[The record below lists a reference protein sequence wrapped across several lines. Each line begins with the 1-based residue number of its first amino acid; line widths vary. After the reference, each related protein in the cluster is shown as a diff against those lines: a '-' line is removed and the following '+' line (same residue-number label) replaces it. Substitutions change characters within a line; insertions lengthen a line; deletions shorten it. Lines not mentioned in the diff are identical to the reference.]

1 MTAESRNYSGELN
14 QPIGNALPPG
24 RVADVLFHIAL
35 PAPRWGRVFTIA
47 LMAAKYIFVTGGVV
61 SSIGKG
67 ICVAS
72 IGRILKSQGLAVTV
86 IKLDP
91 YLNVDPGTMSPYQH
105 GEVFVTRDGGETD
118 LDLGHYERFIDVE
131 LTRDSNVTAG
141 QTYLELITRE
151 RRGDFLGGT
160 IQTVPHLTN
169 EIKSRL
175 TGLAEKSG
183 ADVVVVEVGGTV
195 GDIEGLPFLE
205 AIRQMRNTVGRN
217 NVFYVHLTLLPYIS
231 ASEELKT
238 KPTQHSVKELRS
250 IGIQPDALICR
261 SDREITPSI
270 QDKLSL
276 FCDVDSAAVFPMP
289 TVGNVYEVP
298 LIMEQSGMGRILSQ
312 ALSLDGQL
320 ELAEWQGLVNRM
332 NAAEE
337 TVSIAIV
344 GKYVEYPDSYMS
356 VREALRH
363 AAAACGLRAA
373 VRWVHSEAVERDGPE
388 AHLAEVS
395 GIVVP
400 GGFGPRGVEGM
411 VDTSRYARDKAV
423 PYLGLCLGMQVMV
436 IDWARERAGL
446 RDANSSELNP
456 ACAHPVIDI
465 MDGQAGVTELGGTM
479 RLGQYACQPQGNTR
493 MAQAYG
499 RMIPAGSRTA
509 PGYDRTAAAG
519 GAAAQIMERH
529 RHRYEVNNHYREE
542 LEASGM
548 VMSGLSPDGMLVEA
562 AEVPDHP
569 FMVGV
574 QYHPEF
580 QSRPN
585 RPHPLFSAL
594 VRQAQQ
600 TIREGRQLPFRR
612 AGWWSFG
619 G

>member
-1 MTAESRNYSGELN
+1 MPT
-14 QPIGNALPPG
+14 
-24 RVADVLFHIAL
+24 
-35 PAPRWGRVFTIA
+35 
-47 LMAAKYIFVTGGVV
+47 KYIFVTGGVV

-105 GEVFVTRDGGETD
+105 GEVFVTKDGGETD
-118 LDLGHYERFIDVE
+118 LDLGHYERFIDIE

-141 QTYLELITRE
+141 QVYMTLITRE

-169 EIKSRL
+169 EIKDRL
-175 TGLAEKSG
+175 TSLAQRSA

-205 AIRQMRNTVGRN
+205 AIRQMRNEVGRD
-217 NVFYVHLTLLPYIS
+217 NVFYIHLTLLPYIS
-231 ASEELKT
+231 AAEELKT

-261 SDREITPSI
+261 SDFEITPSI
-270 QDKLSL
+270 REKLSL
-276 FCDVDSAAVFPMP
+276 FCDVASEAVFPMP
-289 TVGNVYEVP
+289 TVRNVYEVP
-298 LIMEQSGMGRILSQ
+298 LIMEDYGVSRILSQ
-312 ALSLDGQL
+312 MLGLSGRC
-320 ELAEWQGLVNRM
+320 ELSDWSRLVERM
-332 NAAEE
+332 NAAEDE
-337 TVSIAIV
+337 IPIAIV

-363 AAAACGLRAA
+363 AAASHGLRAD
-373 VRWVHSEAVERDGPE
+373 VRWVHSEAVERDGPDV
-388 AHLAEVS
+388 HLKDVS

-411 VDTSRYARDKAV
+411 IDTSRYARDRQV

-436 IDWARERAGL
+436 IDWARDVAGL
-446 RDANSSELNP
+446 KRANSSELDP
-456 ACAHPVIDI
+456 DCEHPVIDI
-465 MDGQAGVTELGGTM
+465 MDGQKGITDLGGTM
-479 RLGQYACQPQGNTR
+479 RLGQYPCLPQINTR
-493 MAQAYG
+493 MAQVYSD
-499 RMIPAGSRTA
+499 PKV
-509 PGYDRTAAAG
+509 
-519 GAAAQIMERH
+519 MERH
-529 RHRYEVNNHYREE
+529 RHRYEVNNQYRES

-548 VMSGLSPDGMLVEA
+548 VMSGLSPDGQLVET

-574 QYHPEF
+574 QFHPEF
-580 QSRPN
+580 QSRPD

-594 VRQAQQ
+594 VGQARNVV
-600 TIREGRQLPFRR
+600 REGNQLPFRR
-612 AGWWSFG
+612 SNWWSF
-619 G
+619 

>member
-1 MTAESRNYSGELN
+1 MPT
-14 QPIGNALPPG
+14 
-24 RVADVLFHIAL
+24 
-35 PAPRWGRVFTIA
+35 
-47 LMAAKYIFVTGGVV
+47 KYIFVTGGVV

-72 IGRILKSQGLAVTV
+72 IGRILKSQGLSVTV
-86 IKLDP
+86 VKLDP

-105 GEVFVTRDGGETD
+105 GEVFVTKDGGETD

-141 QTYLELITRE
+141 QAYLELITRE

-169 EIKSRL
+169 EIKDRL
-175 TGLAEKSG
+175 ISLAEKSE
-183 ADVVVVEVGGTV
+183 ADVVIVEVGGTV

-217 NVFYVHLTLLPYIS
+217 NVFYMHLTLLPYIS

-261 SDREITPSI
+261 SDTEITRSI
-270 QDKLSL
+270 QEKLSL
-276 FCDVDSAAVFPMP
+276 FCDVETEAVFPMP

-298 LIMEQSGMGRILSQ
+298 LIMERFGLGSFLSQ
-312 ALSLDGQL
+312 SLNLDGKL
-320 ELAEWQGLVNRM
+320 ELREWYDLVNRM
-332 NAAEE
+332 NSAERA
-337 TVSIAIV
+337 VPIAIV

-363 AAAACGLRAA
+363 AAASCGLRAE
-373 VRWVHSEAVERDGPE
+373 VRWVHSEAVERDGPDE
-388 AHLAEVS
+388 YLKDVC

-411 VDTSRYARDKAV
+411 VETSRYARDKEV

-436 IDWARERAGL
+436 IDWAREVAGL
-446 RDANSSELNP
+446 RWANSSELDP
-456 ACAHPVIDI
+456 DTEHPVIDI
-465 MDGQAGVTELGGTM
+465 MHGQRGITDLGGTM
-479 RLGQYACQPQGNTR
+479 RLGQYPCRPQSNSQ
-493 MAQAYG
+493 MAAAYG
-499 RMIPAGSRTA
+499 NGQTEVN
-509 PGYDRTAAAG
+509 
-519 GAAAQIMERH
+519 ERH
-529 RHRYEVNNHYREE
+529 RHRYEVNNRYRES

-548 VMSGLSPDGMLVEA
+548 VMSGLSPDGELVEA

-574 QYHPEF
+574 QFHPEF

-585 RPHPLFSAL
+585 RPHPLFRAL
-594 VRQAQQ
+594 VGQAGN
-600 TIREGRQLPFRR
+600 TVREGKQLPFSRP
-612 AGWWSFG
+612 GWWSFSAQ
-619 G
+619 